1 MSTDVLYLI
10 EVYAKLFAASSP
22 IAAMAMFIAMTPSY
36 SPKERW
42 QLALKATNISLG
54 ILFTCAFFGTS
65 LLDFMGVDMNAF
77 RIAGGVIMG
86 LMGIDMIRSQIGDE
100 TSKKASKVNRPDITV
115 TPLAFPIISGPG
127 AISSLMIAKND
138 AINSIQNAYTYVAL
152 VLLMLTFY
160 GGFYITAFS
169 SKWLTKSVVQISTK
183 LCGLIVVAMAAQF
196 IAGGIAGFAH

>member
-1 MSTDVLYLI
+1 MNADVLYLI
-10 EVYAKLFAASSP
+10 EMYAKLFAASSP
-22 IAAMAMFIAMTPSY
+22 IAAMAMLIAMTPGY
-36 SPKERW
+36 TPKERW
-42 QLALKATNISLG
+42 QLSIKAINVSFG
-54 ILFTCAFFGTS
+54 ILLACAFFGPS

-77 RIAGGVIMG
+77 RIAGGIIMG
-86 LMGIDMIRSQIGDE
+86 LMGLDMIRSQISDE
-100 TSKKASKVNRPDITV
+100 TTSSNKQQSRLDITV

-127 AISSLMIAKND
+127 AISSLMIAKSD
-138 AINSIQNAYTYVAL
+138 AINSIQNVYAYVAL

-160 GGFYITAFS
+160 SGFYITAFS

>member
-1 MSTDVLYLI
+1 MNADVLYLF
-10 EVYAKLFAASSP
+10 EMYAKLFAASSP
-22 IAAMAMFIAMTPSY
+22 IAAMAMFIAMTPGY
-36 SPKERW
+36 TPKERW
-42 QLALKATNISLG
+42 QLSFRATNVSLG
-54 ILFTCAFFGTS
+54 ILIACAFFGTS

-86 LMGIDMIRSQIGDE
+86 LMGIDMIRSQTSDE
-100 TSKKASKVNRPDITV
+100 TIENAPQINRPDITV

-127 AISSLMIAKND
+127 AISSLMIAKSD
-138 AINSIQNAYTYVAL
+138 ALNSIQNAYAYVAL
-152 VLLMLTFY
+152 ALIMLTFY

-183 LCGLIVVAMAAQF
+183 LCGLIVVAMSAQF

>member
-1 MSTDVLYLI
+1 MNTDVLYLF

-36 SPKERW
+36 SPQERW
-42 QLALKATNISLG
+42 QLSLKATHVSFG
-54 ILFTCAFFGTS
+54 ILITCAFFGTS
-65 LLDFMGVDMNAF
+65 LLDFMGVNMNAF

-86 LMGIDMIRSQIGDE
+86 LMGIDMIRSQIEDG
-100 TSKKASKVNRPDITV
+100 TSENVSKANRPDITV

-127 AISSLMIAKND
+127 AISSLMIAKSD
-138 AINSIQNAYTYVAL
+138 AINSIQNAYAYVAL
-152 VLLMLTFY
+152 ALLMLTFY

>member
-1 MSTDVLYLI
+1 MNTELLYLF

-42 QLALKATNISLG
+42 QLSLKATHVSFG
-54 ILFTCAFFGTS
+54 ILITCAFFGTS

-77 RIAGGVIMG
+77 RIAGGVVMG
-86 LMGIDMIRSQIGDE
+86 LMGIDMIRSQITDE
-100 TSKKASKVNRPDITV
+100 TPENASKANRPDITV
-115 TPLAFPIISGPG
+115 MPLAFPIISGPG
-127 AISSLMIAKND
+127 AISSLMIAKSD
-138 AINSIQNAYTYVAL
+138 AINSIQNAYAYVAL
-152 VLLMLTFY
+152 ALIMLTFY